1 MPLGVLCM
9 LLSAWCP
16 YAPTA
21 PHPVFLSACLPACLP
36 ACPPSCLPAWHFLP
50 ACLPPILPAC
60 TACSKEALFPGKSE
74 IDELQLILK
83 TMGSPTEQ
91 SWPGGRRSLEGGTGW

>member
-1 MPLGVLCM
+1 
-9 LLSAWCP
+9 
-16 YAPTA
+16 
-21 PHPVFLSACLPACLP
+21 VFLSACLPGISCLP
-36 ACPPSCLPAWHFLP
+36 ACPPSCLPA
-50 ACLPPILPAC
+50 CTAC